1 MVVNKDSKAANDVRA
16 NNFLFVSVM
25 RCLGIPCRSVS
36 NFASAHDTEE
46 NLKVDIYLDEK
57 GRKIDSLTN
66 DSVW

>member
-1 MVVNKDSKAANDVRA
+1 MVVAKDNKAVNEVSTNS
-16 NNFLFVSVM
+16 FLFVSVM